1 MENIINNPGFQ
12 HLAEK
17 ILWNL
22 DVEYLKICGL
32 INQSCHHLL
41 DNPLFWL
48 SKFVGLSL
56 DNQKDWL
63 KVIKSV
69 KNSKKKMAIISYLQW
84 NLKKD
89 ACLDLPCYSSPAVQ
103 KEFRVKIRHRCFG
116 TG

>member
-17 ILWNL
+17 IFWNL

-32 INQSCHHLL
+32 VNQTCHHLL

-56 DNQKDWL
+56 DNQKDW
-63 KVIKSV
+63 IKLINSI
-69 KNSKKKMAIISYLQW
+69 KNSKEEKEEKAVISYLQW

-89 ACLDLPCYSSPAVQ
+89 ETMDLPCIPILCGS
-103 KEFRVKIRHRCFG
+103 RVWKC
-116 TG
+116 